1 MMVLLAFLVGVLVGV
16 GVYLVLQGSL
26 ARFLLGLALLSNAA
40 NLVVFLS
47 PGLVRGHSP
56 IIPLGAKVLEPPYAD
71 PLPQAMILTA
81 IVIGLG
87 VLAFAVVLAYRVHQV
102 LGTDDLDELRG
113 TDR

>member
-1 MMVLLAFLVGVLVGV
+1 MTVLLAFLVGVLVGV
-16 GVYLVLQGSL
+16 GVYLLLQGSL

-56 IIPLGAKVLEPPYAD
+56 IVPVGAKALEPPYAD

-87 VLAFAVVLAYRVHQV
+87 VLAFAVVLAYKVHQV

>member
-1 MMVLLAFLVGVLVGV
+1 MTVLLALLVGLLVGM
-16 GVYLVLQGSL
+16 GVYLMLQGSL

-47 PGLVRGHSP
+47 PGLVRGGSP
-56 IIPLGAKVLEPPYAD
+56 VIPAGILVLEPPYAD

>member
-1 MMVLLAFLVGVLVGV
+1 MILLLSFLVGLLVGA
-16 GVYLVLQGSL
+16 GVYLMLQGSL

-40 NLVVFLS
+40 NLVVFLG
-47 PGLVRGHSP
+47 PGLVRGGSP
-56 IIPLGAKVLEPPYAD
+56 IVPLGQRVLEPPYAD
-71 PLPQAMILTA
+71 PLPQAMVLTA

-87 VLAFAVVLAYRVHQV
+87 VLAFAVVLAYQVHRL